1 MILATIGFA
10 ILVAA
15 LVVQVVFLF
24 RDPGRADPFSHFL
37 LLASAGC
44 LFAGTA
50 VRSVRIDFIALTS
63 TFESLVFFSAAIAVV
78 LFVYRLKTGGE
89 AIPHILFGGTVTCLA
104 LLAVASSPIAPAE
117 VKPPIPA
124 LRSSWLL
131 LHVSFAFIG
140 EAFFAVAFVSSL
152 AYLFSRSEE
161 RKRKLDR
168 LTYLTIGV
176 GYPVFT
182 AGALIF
188 GAIWAET
195 AWGTYWSWDPK
206 ETWALV
212 TWIVYTLYLHA
223 RLVKKWRG
231 TVTSAISTAGFLFT
245 LFTFFG
251 VNFLMSGLHSY
262 G

>member
-1 MILATIGFA
+1 MILTTAAFA
-10 ILVAA
+10 IFAAA
-15 LVVQVVFLF
+15 LIVQVAYLII
-24 RDPGRADPFSHFL
+24 DPGKADPFSHFML
-37 LLASAGC
+37 VASAGC
-44 LFAGTA
+44 LLAGTA

-63 TFESLVFFSAAIAVV
+63 TFESLVFFSAAISVI
-78 LFVYRLKTGGE
+78 LFVYRVKAGRE
-89 AIPHILFGGTVTCLA
+89 AIPFILFGGTITCLA

-117 VKPPIPA
+117 AKPPIPA

-131 LHVSFAFIG
+131 LHVSFSFIG

-152 AYLFSRSEE
+152 AHLLTRAEE
-161 RKRKLDR
+161 RRKKLDR
-168 LTYLTIGV
+168 FTYLTIGI

-182 AGALIF
+182 AGALVF

-231 TVTSAISTAGFLFT
+231 TVTAAISTAGFLFT

-251 VNFLMSGLHSY
+251 VNFLLPGFHSY